1 LAGKYWWSVTKLF
14 VYSTDEERCE
24 PMMLRLGYW
33 EGNETSHFDI
43 EYYGYF
49 NPKKWDDD
57 IEEEWF
63 EITKDEYMQHYAE
76 VQKRISLAVSAKNNM
91 I

>member
-1 LAGKYWWSVTKLF
+1 
-14 VYSTDEERCE
+14 
-24 PMMLRLGYW
+24 MMLRLGYW